1 MFRKKLKGGNQKK
14 MKEQIMN
21 RLTYLT
27 EQIEEAYD
35 IINDENTPSN
45 VKEFNEGVVVSLV
58 AETIWLK
65 MLLQS

>member
-1 MFRKKLKGGNQKK
+1 

-27 EQIEEAYD
+27 KQIEEAYET
-35 IINDENTPSN
+35 INDENTSSN
-45 VKEFNEGVVVSLV
+45 VKEFNEGVAVSLV

-65 MLLQS
+65 MLLQA

>member
-1 MFRKKLKGGNQKK
+1 

-35 IINDENTPSN
+35 IINDENTLSN

>member
-1 MFRKKLKGGNQKK
+1 

-45 VKEFNEGVVVSLV
+45 VKEFNEGVAVSLI

>member
-1 MFRKKLKGGNQKK
+1 
-14 MKEQIMN
+14 MKEQITN

-27 EQIEEAYD
+27 KQVEEAYE

-65 MLLQS
+65 MLLQA

>member
-1 MFRKKLKGGNQKK
+1 MGKTK

-21 RLTYLT
+21 RLIYLT
-27 EQIEEAYD
+27 EQIEEAED
-35 IINDENTPSN
+35 IVNDDKAPEK
-45 VKEFNEGVVVSLV
+45 VKEFHEGVIVALV

>member
-1 MFRKKLKGGNQKK
+1 
-14 MKEQIMN
+14 MKEEIMK

-27 EQIEEAYD
+27 EQIEDAQD
-35 IINDENTPSN
+35 IVNDDKAPEK
-45 VKEFNEGVVVSLV
+45 VKEFHEGVIVALV

>member
-1 MFRKKLKGGNQKK
+1 MGKSK

-45 VKEFNEGVVVSLV
+45 VKEFNEGVAVSLV